1 MSKELQPW
9 ENKSVEELSTWVN
22 DMILKDFNGLLNLLY
37 RLDINEARLR
47 KMLDE
52 IQNEDAGKIIAAMI
66 IERQLQKIKS
76 KQQFKQAND
85 IPEEDKW

>member
-1 MSKELQPW
+1 
-9 ENKSVEELSTWVN
+9 
-22 DMILKDFNGLLNLLY
+22 MIQRDFTGLLNLLY
-37 RLDINEARLR
+37 RLDINEAKLR

-52 IQNEDAGKIIAAMI
+52 IQHEDAGKIIAALI

-76 KQQFKQAND
+76 KQQFKQADD